1 LTFNGGLIGAQ
12 VGNQQFTMR
21 NLVFNHCVSAIVQLW
36 SWGWV
41 YQGLT
46 INSCQK
52 GIDISASSS
61 GSQLVG
67 SVTVLDSSITNT
79 PVGILTAHS
88 STSQPATG
96 GTLILE
102 NIVLDNVPTAVKYS
116 GNGATV
122 LAGSTGSMTIAGWG
136 EGHKYTPTGGP
147 VNFQGAFTPNSRPSS
162 LLSGSKYYV
171 RSKPQY
177 NTLPTTS
184 FKSVRSAGAK
194 GNGVTD
200 DTTALQNIINS
211 ATAGGNVVFFDAGT
225 YLVTKTLTIPPG
237 AKLVGESYSVIMSSG
252 SFFNNM
258 NSPQPVVQV
267 GTPGQTGQVEWSD
280 MIVSTQGTQAGAIL
294 IQWNLA
300 TSVPGTP
307 SGMWDV
313 HARVGGFTGSKQQV
327 SQCAKNPGST
337 AVNTACIVAYMT
349 MHITPSASGLYME
362 NNWLWTA
369 GECDKHF
376 RSFWKITNFRVDHD
390 IDDPNN
396 GQITVYNGRGLY
408 IESTAGNIWL

>member
-1 LTFNGGLIGAQ
+1 MTDLTFNGGLIGAH

-21 NLVFNHCVSAIVQLW
+21 NLVFNNCVSAIVQLW

-41 YQGLT
+41 YQGLS
-46 INSCQK
+46 INSCQT
-52 GIDISASSS
+52 GIDITALSPS
-61 GSQLVG
+61 GSQYVG
-67 SVTVLDSSITNT
+67 SITVLDSSITNT
-79 PVGILTAHS
+79 PVGFLTEYS
-88 STSQPATG
+88 STSTPTTG

-102 NIVLDNVPTAVKYS
+102 NIVLNNVPTAVKYAGS
-116 GNGATV
+116 GATV

-136 EGHKYTPTGGP
+136 EGHEYTPTSGP
-147 VNFQGAFTPNSRPSS
+147 VTFQGFFTPNSRPSS
-162 LLSGSKYYV
+162 LLSGSSYYV

-184 FKSVRSAGAK
+184 FTSVRSAGAT

-200 DTTALQNIINS
+200 DTKALQNAINS
-211 ATAGGNVVFFDAGT
+211 ATASGNIVFFDAGT
-225 YLVTKTLTIPPG
+225 YLVTSTITIPPG

-313 HARVGGFTGSKQQV
+313 HARVGGFTGSNLEV
-327 SQCAKNPGST
+327 AQCAKNPGST
-337 AVNTACIVAYMT
+337 SVNTGCIAAYMT
-349 MHITPSASGLYME
+349 MHVTPSAAGLYME

-369 GECDKHF
+369 GECEKYF
-376 RSFWKITNFRVDHD
+376 
-390 IDDPNN
+390 
-396 GQITVYNGRGLY
+396 
-408 IESTAGNIWL
+408 